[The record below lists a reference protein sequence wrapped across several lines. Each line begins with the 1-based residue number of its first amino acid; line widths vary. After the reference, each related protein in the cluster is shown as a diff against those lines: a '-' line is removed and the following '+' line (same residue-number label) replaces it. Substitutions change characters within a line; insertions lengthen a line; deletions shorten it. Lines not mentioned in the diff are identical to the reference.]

1 MKLKY
6 YLRGLGIGII
16 TTAFISSIANGI
28 GNKSLTTE
36 QIIQRAKELGMVTQ
50 EEYNTVNSD
59 LADAKK
65 DLKDIQKQTSDEKE
79 LVKESVKEPEPSN
92 EDEKEADT
100 STDNNKEISDNT
112 KSTETYIE
120 GSVSESTIVTFN
132 ITPGMSSEAISK
144 LLKEKGIIPDA
155 NEFNQYV
162 IDTGNVNNLQIGEY
176 EVKSGESYDTIIGKL
191 TKSE

>member
-16 TTAFISSIANGI
+16 TTAFISSIANGV
-28 GNKSLTTE
+28 GDKSITTE

-50 EEYNTVNSD
+50 EEYNAVNSD
-59 LADAKK
+59 LTDAKN
-65 DLKDIQKQTSDEKE
+65 DLKDIQKQISNEKE
-79 LVKESVKEPEPSN
+79 AVKESEPPTVEENKEDSAT
-92 EDEKEADT
+92 DHEKE
-100 STDNNKEISDNT
+100 NSDNAT
-112 KSTETYIE
+112 STETFIE
-120 GSVSESTIVTFN
+120 GSVSESITVTFN

-144 LLKEKGIIPDA
+144 LLEEKGIIPDA
-155 NEFNQYV
+155 SEFNQYV

-176 EVKSGESYDTIIGKL
+176 EVKSGESYDTIMGKL

>member
-79 LVKESVKEPEPSN
+79 PVKEPVKEPEPSN